1 MMVGVRMTDKKPFKV
16 VVTTEMTLLFVYIGV
31 TVIFAILSPL
41 FLSVDNFMKIG
52 LYSAQMGVLS
62 TGMTMALLSG
72 GLDISVGSMM
82 ALVGMVCA
90 IQLQRGTGAVL
101 TVLLGLFVGALCGML
116 NGVIITKGRVN
127 AFITTLGTMTIFR
140 GLALIY
146 SSGKTIL
153 INNAGY
159 NLIGRHYLFGVVP
172 IPLLIMVVMF
182 VISALVLKYTTF
194 GRRVYSVGGNEQAS
208 FLAGIPVE
216 TTRFLVYVII
226 GVCGGMAG
234 IMLSSQSGAG
244 IPSAASTINME
255 VISAVILG
263 GTSLSGGKGKI
274 IGTVLGVL
282 ILSTLGNGLN
292 MLSVPSFYQEVIRG
306 VVLIAAVIFD
316 TMKNKNRS

>member
-1 MMVGVRMTDKKPFKV
+1 MREKEQGAKTPKKIV
-16 VVTTEMTLLFVYIGV
+16 ITTEMTLLFVFAGV
-31 TVIFAILSPL
+31 VIVFTILSRYFFTL
-41 FLSVDNFMKIG
+41 DNFMKIG
-52 LYSAQMGVLS
+52 LYTAQMGVLS

-90 IQLQRGTGAVL
+90 TQLERGTGAFP
-101 TVLLGLFVGALCGML
+101 TVLLGLAVGALCGIL

-140 GLALIY
+140 GMALIY

-153 INNAGY
+153 ITNMAY
-159 NLIGRHYLFGVVP
+159 NIIGRHYLLGVVP
-172 IPLLIMVVMF
+172 IPLLIMVIMF
-182 VISALVLKYTTF
+182 VLSAWILKYTTF

-208 FLAGIPVE
+208 YLAGIPVE
-216 TTRFLVYVII
+216 KTRFLVYVII
-226 GVCGGMAG
+226 GVCGGMGG

-244 IPSAASTINME
+244 IPSAAGTINME

-274 IGTVLGVL
+274 TGTILGVL

-306 VVLIAAVIFD
+306 IVLIAAVVFD
-316 TMKNKNRS
+316 NMKNTKE